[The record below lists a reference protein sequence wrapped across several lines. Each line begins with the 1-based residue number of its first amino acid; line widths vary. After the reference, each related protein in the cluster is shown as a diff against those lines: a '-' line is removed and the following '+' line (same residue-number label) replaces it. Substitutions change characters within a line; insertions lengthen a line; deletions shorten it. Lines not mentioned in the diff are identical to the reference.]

1 MRKKTEMPETEFTTK
16 TEILADLWMNYR
28 EDEEFLDFIAYND
41 LGLPLAYAVTNRIVK
56 STPVADELI
65 TETWNLLLSALEI
78 ESDEGYDSLDDLL
91 GWVT

>member
-1 MRKKTEMPETEFTTK
+1 MRKKTRMPETEYTTK

-65 TETWNLLLSALEI
+65 IETWNLLLSALEI